1 MSCLS
6 RYLLYTIIKNPI
18 GELTHIGYG
27 ADVDKNPFP
36 RLYDV
41 YIAIQDKKIYYCKT
55 DGVWTE
61 YTDDCGGY
69 MNPILTIAQPGS
81 INTIAGNSQV
91 TIVTYT
97 NNTGGV
103 LRITG
108 CLGHGTVDAEYV
120 LAVNGDIIGTVMSSE
135 QDRNGKIIIERG
147 YRINNG
153 DIVTVKVTHFHDFT
167 ADFKAT
173 IYGHKFEGD

>member
-18 GELTHIGYG
+18 GELVHIGYG
-27 ADVDKNPFP
+27 PDSAKNPFP

-41 YIAIQDKKIYYCKT
+41 YIVVHTKKIYYCKT
-55 DGVWTE
+55 DGIWTE
-61 YTDDCGGY
+61 YTDECGGY
-69 MNPILTIAQPGS
+69 MNPILTIAEKGY
-81 INTIAGNSQV
+81 INTVAGNSQV
-91 TIVTYT
+91 TIVSYT

-108 CLGHGTVDAEYV
+108 CLGTGTVDAEYV
-120 LAVNGDIIGTVMSSE
+120 LMINGNEIGTARSSE
-135 QDRNGKIIIERG
+135 QERNGKIVIEKG

-153 DIVTVKVTHFHDFT
+153 DIVTVKVTHWDDFT